1 MARIG
6 KADHARILH
15 LIDVEQQKVAEV
27 AAEYG
32 CSPANIYALLG
43 KLRRVAK
50 SKNAGGGKTSA
61 RAVSAPPD
69 SDDHAEAET
78 AAACDSVP
86 ASDLFSAPSPAPV
99 PDAGSLEPAAV
110 VEKPAPSAAAEA
122 MRAPATVT
130 ELPRKGAV
138 SKRGGIGASLAKPG
152 FGLTMRTEDSDETVT
167 PFRSLEDLLSAV
179 KPILRAAARSP
190 DPVWFSIRQI
200 DLSEMEWEAA

>member
-6 KADHARILH
+6 KADHARILQ
-15 LIDVEQQKVAEV
+15 LVDVEQQKVTEV

-32 CSPANIYALLG
+32 CTPTHIYTLLS
-43 KLRRVAK
+43 KLRRAAKAKKPAGAVIDPPVTDEPAGPAVA
-50 SKNAGGGKTSA
+50 ATTE
-61 RAVSAPPD
+61 AVPPRDLFAAPVASVQSSAPR
-69 SDDHAEAET
+69 EIV
-78 AAACDSVP
+78 AAAP
-86 ASDLFSAPSPAPV
+86 QPPV
-99 PDAGSLEPAAV
+99 EREL
-110 VEKPAPSAAAEA
+110 
-122 MRAPATVT
+122 ATVT

-152 FGLTMRTEDSDETVT
+152 FGLTMRTQDSDETVT

>member
-61 RAVSAPPD
+61 R
-69 SDDHAEAET
+69 
-78 AAACDSVP
+78 
-86 ASDLFSAPSPAPV
+86 APSPAPV